1 MDTQE
6 TDTTTT
12 TTWCTTPP
20 GDFERRK
27 RKRKK
32 KRKGWFTKTTTTSET
47 TTQTSARGGSFFS
60 GRRRRRF
67 FDDAKDNR
75 TKTEEDA
82 SSSSSSS
89 SSSKEEE
96 DDKKDDDG
104 KEEGT
109 MTRSMMREVFTCP
122 ITREVF
128 VEPTTLRC
136 GHTFSKT
143 SLVKWMAKKRCC
155 PTCRT
160 SARVF
165 DEDELSV
172 NKVVEEAIELLVVG
186 NAKGEK
192 RRRDAAGRGSNDE
205 EEKKRA
211 DVKMKRLPLFALDAI
226 VPGTELTLNVFEP
239 KLRLMIQTV
248 LTQHYNP
255 SFVMCARTMNGAP
268 SNGGGTANAA
278 HNNRIVL
285 RTTTKT
291 TTTSSTTTSMNTIAK
306 YGIIARIIAAQET
319 VDGRFLIRIR
329 ADSEKVVAV
338 EKTNNNVGRR
348 ERRMSESDDG
358 GEGNENENEE
368 EEEEEEFPICF
379 YTECKDAPWSP
390 LTERLAGSAEE
401 AKASLLLSVDEAEA
415 TFYAWATLA
424 EKRGFFG
431 SHACFA
437 HDDCISGCEGKSR
450 IKKDRQRRRK
460 WTTRK
465 QQQQQQQ
472 HRQCNRTPDEST
484 EDERERN
491 APLSEVVFEWKPSLE
506 DNRNDDTDGELE
518 RLNDI
523 NNERDYD
530 LAFDGGNASSFR
542 RQQLVTRFKHIGGGG
557 INNLRK
563 PSFEDVRLRPE
574 QFASVLLWWFVRCVN
589 PIPSA
594 RAAVE
599 IRPSMLRTGDAK
611 TRFSLFSK
619 LISVSIVRVLGYA
632 PFEWM
637 NWECVKEKRLMKKIG
652 EVLSKERNTL
662 SAATIKKEEIGKDDA
677 NRRKVRL
684 LIETCLSI
692 LCEYSKEE
700 KDERQRG
707 DDADAVTGIPTVSG
721 VRIVFTDEELESF
734 GCHKLALALRDALLK
749 VAHKKKNDRHAQ
761 RKRVQNLRA
770 LAKAL
775 KHNLHETEFF
785 QMFDPFCHDLTARRS
800 NSYLYFTSNSVDG
813 IMCNVKRIRIM
824 AKGRRFVYQT
834 ISFIRGVSFGA
845 KLAYEKLFWVA
856 GLILFSLVILAS
868 IVQALKFIHRFG
880 PSQDELQVELRRLQ
894 TFARGFVANVFW
906 RAE

>member
-1 MDTQE
+1 MFQ
-6 TDTTTT
+6 
-12 TTWCTTPP
+12 
-20 GDFERRK
+20 
-27 RKRKK
+27 
-32 KRKGWFTKTTTTSET
+32 
-47 TTQTSARGGSFFS
+47 
-60 GRRRRRF
+60 
-67 FDDAKDNR
+67 
-75 TKTEEDA
+75 
-82 SSSSSSS
+82 
-89 SSSKEEE
+89 
-96 DDKKDDDG
+96 
-104 KEEGT
+104 
-109 MTRSMMREVFTCP
+109 
-122 ITREVF
+122 
-128 VEPTTLRC
+128 
-136 GHTFSKT
+136 
-143 SLVKWMAKKRCC
+143 
-155 PTCRT
+155 
-160 SARVF
+160 
-165 DEDELSV
+165 
-172 NKVVEEAIELLVVG
+172 
-186 NAKGEK
+186 
-192 RRRDAAGRGSNDE
+192 
-205 EEKKRA
+205 
-211 DVKMKRLPLFALDAI
+211 
-226 VPGTELTLNVFEP
+226 
-239 KLRLMIQTV
+239 
-248 LTQHYNP
+248 
-255 SFVMCARTMNGAP
+255 
-268 SNGGGTANAA
+268 
-278 HNNRIVL
+278 
-285 RTTTKT
+285 
-291 TTTSSTTTSMNTIAK
+291 
-306 YGIIARIIAAQET
+306 
-319 VDGRFLIRIR
+319 
-329 ADSEKVVAV
+329 
-338 EKTNNNVGRR
+338 
-348 ERRMSESDDG
+348 
-358 GEGNENENEE
+358 
-368 EEEEEEFPICF
+368 
-379 YTECKDAPWSP
+379 
-390 LTERLAGSAEE
+390 
-401 AKASLLLSVDEAEA
+401 
-415 TFYAWATLA
+415 
-424 EKRGFFG
+424 
-431 SHACFA
+431 
-437 HDDCISGCEGKSR
+437 
-450 IKKDRQRRRK
+450 
-460 WTTRK
+460 
-465 QQQQQQQ
+465 
-472 HRQCNRTPDEST
+472 
-484 EDERERN
+484 
-491 APLSEVVFEWKPSLE
+491 WKPSLE

-530 LAFDGGNASSFR
+530 LAFDGGNANSFR

-662 SAATIKKEEIGKDDA
+662 SAATIKKKEIGKDDA

-707 DDADAVTGIPTVSG
+707 DDADADTGIPTVSG

-880 PSQDELQVELRRLQ
+880 LSQDELQVELRRLQ
-894 TFARGFVANVFW
+894 TFARGFIANVFW